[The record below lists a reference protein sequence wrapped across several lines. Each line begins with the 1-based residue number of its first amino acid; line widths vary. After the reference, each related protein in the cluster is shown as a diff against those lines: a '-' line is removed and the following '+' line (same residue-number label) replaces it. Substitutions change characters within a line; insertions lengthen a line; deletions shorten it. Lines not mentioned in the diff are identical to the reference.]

1 MKTGGLH
8 AMLGKTVTG
17 VIVKRARTNG
27 LPPSQVFLILSDG
40 TYLELWGD
48 FNAAG
53 GLDSG
58 GVENA
63 RGYMAEA
70 TEIVFEA
77 HL

>member
-1 MKTGGLH
+1 MRTAGLR

-17 VIVKRARTNG
+17 VIVKRTRTNS

-48 FNAAG
+48 IYAAG
-53 GLDSG
+53 GLDPG

-63 RGYMAEA
+63 RHYMAEA